1 MRNIFVE
8 KLIKRASKNKNI
20 FFLTA
25 DLGYNSFEV
34 FQKKFPDRFINVG
47 VAENN
52 MIGIATGL
60 ALLKKEVYVYSIVPF
75 LVFRSLEQIRN
86 NICHNNLN
94 IKIMGGG
101 GGFSYGDQGISH
113 NTSEDL
119 SIMNTLP
126 NLKIFTPSSIGETEL
141 IIDNMFLN
149 KGPSYMRLGK
159 VPLKNYNFDKKKYKL
174 GEGIVVNKGNDVVIL
189 SCGNILGNIYGVIEN
204 LEKLKISCKLISF
217 PCIKPLNE
225 KSILKLAGK
234 FNNIIIIEEN
244 IKIGGF
250 GTSVK
255 EIFNKFDYLKKIKH
269 IGLDDKVHN
278 QIGSQKYLRK
288 INKLDEENITKT
300 IVNYINE
307 RKI

>member
-1 MRNIFVE
+1 MRNIFVK
-8 KLIKRASKNKNI
+8 KLIERASKNKNI

-25 DLGYNSFEV
+25 DLGYNSFEI
-34 FQKKFPDRFINVG
+34 FQKKFPERFINVG

-94 IKIMGGG
+94 IKILGGG

-126 NLKIFTPSSIGETEL
+126 NLKIFTPSSIGETEVML
-141 IIDNMFLN
+141 NNMFLN

-159 VPLKNYNFDKKKYKL
+159 VPLNNYKFNKENYKL
-174 GEGIVVNKGNDVVIL
+174 GEGIVVNKGSDVVIL
-189 SCGNILGNIYGVIEN
+189 SCGNILGNIHEVVKN
-204 LEKLKISCKLISF
+204 LKILNVSSKLISF

-225 KSILKLAGK
+225 KFIIKHTSK
-234 FNNIIIIEEN
+234 FNKIIIIEEN
-244 IKIGGF
+244 IRIGGF
-250 GTSVK
+250 GTTLK
-255 EIFNKFDYLKKIKH
+255 EIFIKFDYIKKIKH

-278 QIGSQKYLRK
+278 QIGSQEYLRK
-288 INKLDEENITKT
+288 INNLDVKSITRNI
-300 IVNYINE
+300 INFI
-307 RKI
+307 K